1 MRLISSALIMSILA
15 VGIVVAQEPAP
26 QENARPDRGVAR
38 ISVINGD
45 VVILRGDS
53 GERIAAA
60 LNAPLVVGDR
70 LATGPGARAEI
81 QFDSANMLRVGP
93 DSEVRIPELEVDRF
107 QVQVGRG
114 TVMYRVLRESRS
126 QAEVSTPNSSIR
138 PSAIGA
144 YRVTVSGD
152 GQTEITVRLGEV
164 DVYTP
169 QGAEKV
175 RVGQTMQVRG
185 NPADPEFQVVQAS
198 AADEWDRWNERRD
211 QELTRSTSYRN
222 VSPDIYG
229 AEDLDGHGR
238 WLNDPAYGQ
247 VWSPNVP
254 AGWAP
259 YQEGRWT
266 WIDWYGWTWVS
277 DDPWGWAPYHYGRW
291 YMGSAG
297 WCWYPGG
304 GFGRNYWS
312 PGLVAFFG
320 FGGRGGVGFGFGG
333 LGWVPLAPY
342 ERYHPWYGRGIY
354 GGYRNPNVLAG
365 RGNIMHNTNLAGM
378 YRNARVRNGVTGV
391 SAQDFTQGRFNNRLS
406 VSGSQIQQA
415 GLVRGAMPLAPQREN
430 LRVTDRAPSA
440 AARMSA
446 RPRPLL

>member
-1 MRLISSALIMSILA
+1 M
-15 VGIVVAQEPAP
+15 
-26 QENARPDRGVAR
+26 
-38 ISVINGD
+38 INGD
-45 VVILRGDS
+45 VSILRGDS

-81 QFDSANMLRVGP
+81 QFDSANMMRVGS

-107 QVQVGRG
+107 QVQIGRG

-138 PSAIGA
+138 PSRIGA
-144 YRVTVSGD
+144 YRISVTDD

-164 DVYTP
+164 GCVHAAGRRKSSRRRKP
-169 QGAEKV
+169 CRCAAIQS
-175 RVGQTMQVRG
+175 
-185 NPADPEFQVVQAS
+185 DPEFQVVAASQA
-198 AADEWDRWNERRD
+198 DDWDRWNERRD

-259 YQEGRWT
+259 YQDGRWV
-266 WIDWYGWTWVS
+266 WIDWYGWTWVGNE
-277 DDPWGWAPYHYGRW
+277 PWGWAPYHYGRW

-304 GFGRNYWS
+304 GFGRQLLES
-312 PGLVAFFG
+312 RPGGIFWLWVRRVG
-320 FGGRGGVGFGFGG
+320 VGVGFGFGG

-342 ERYHPWYGRGIY
+342 ERYHPWYGRGCI
-354 GGYRNPNVLAG
+354 R
-365 RGNIMHNTNLAGM
+365 
-378 YRNARVRNGVTGV
+378 
-391 SAQDFTQGRFNNRLS
+391 RLS
-406 VSGSQIQQA
+406 QFKCVVWQWKYHAQHESGRH
-415 GLVRGAMPLAPQREN
+415 VP
-430 LRVTDRAPSA
+430 
-440 AARMSA
+440 
-446 RPRPLL
+446 